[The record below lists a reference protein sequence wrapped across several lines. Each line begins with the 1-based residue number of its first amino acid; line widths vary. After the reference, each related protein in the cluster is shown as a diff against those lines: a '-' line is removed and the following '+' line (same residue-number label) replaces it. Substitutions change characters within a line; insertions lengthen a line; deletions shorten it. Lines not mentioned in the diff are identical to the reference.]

1 MNSRRYWL
9 IVSAISLVV
18 ALVTLVVIK
27 APRTVPLEQ
36 CSEVYQ
42 RYHDTPGIQASFIKN
57 KRINDTL
64 CLDMTIFKA
73 EDSSSFVNLLS
84 SWDQSDEMI
93 SGFMKMLTEENDRYV
108 KVVRRGHPELGAD
121 TLNDENN
128 DFIVVFPVKR
138 SVAVLHTKNTQQI
151 DVLLLQNWRKTFN
164 IQ

>member
-1 MNSRRYWL
+1 MRRRW
-9 IVSAISLVV
+9 I
-18 ALVTLVVIK
+18 VTLLLMPLLLAVTVLTVYNCH
-27 APRTVPLEQ
+27 TVPLEQ
-36 CSEVYQ
+36 CSEVFQ
-42 RYHDTPGIQASFIKN
+42 RYHNTPGIQASFIKN

-108 KVVRRGHPELGAD
+108 NVVRRGHPELGAD